1 MIVLLQRGWQAASG
15 LVTLYFVTRFLSPD
29 DQGFYYT
36 ISSLV
41 GMMVALDLGLTNILV
56 PLTSKHGINRANSE
70 LVGDDLLGVGSYAV
84 RWFRYSGLLILIIAP
99 LGLAFLNMRSES
111 GGASLGYA
119 WYAVVLGTVGVY
131 MLSPFVLLLEGMG
144 RVTEVYGQ
152 RLVQG
157 MLASLCMWWAL
168 YEGSGLYAVAIP
180 SLICLA
186 ATVWW
191 LTVRHRVL
199 LKQVWRSKPLAN
211 WSQHIWPIQWRTGA
225 NVFIGYLLVFAYTP
239 MYYALFGPQEAGKIG
254 LTMACS
260 NTLFVLSISGLVGKF
275 PKLSKL
281 LAEGHFKAADDLYR
295 AEALKAAR
303 LLGLLSMSFL
313 MLLFVLKD
321 NAIADRFMS
330 YAQVACIQLAMF
342 FYLKAAAL
350 GYFLRA
356 HLVDRTL
363 RLNLVALFGMAV
375 VGTLL
380 SVMFGTW
387 GVPAALLM
395 VFIGY
400 LSPVTK
406 AAVDQLKLSVV
417 ERVESE
423 GAV

>member
-36 ISSLV
+36 ISTLV

-56 PLTSKHGINRANSE
+56 PLTSKHRINRTNSE
-70 LVGDDLLGVGSYAV
+70 SLGDDLLGVGSYAV
-84 RWFRYSGLLILIIAP
+84 RWFRYSGLLILVIAP

-119 WYAVVLGTVGVY
+119 WYAVVLGAVGVY

-157 MLASLCMWWAL
+157 VLASLCMWWAL
-168 YEGSGLYAVAIP
+168 YQGSGLYAIAIP
-180 SLICLA
+180 SLVCLA
-186 ATVWW
+186 ATLTW

-199 LKQVWRSKPLAN
+199 LKQVWRTKPLAN
-211 WSQHIWPIQWRTGA
+211 FSQHIWPIQWRTGA

-239 MYYALFGPQEAGKIG
+239 MYYALFGPQQAGKIG

-281 LAEGHFKAADDLYR
+281 LAEGHFKAADDLYHT
-295 AEALKAAR
+295 EALKAAR
-303 LLGLLSMSFL
+303 LFGLLSIGFL
-313 MLLFVLKD
+313 MMLVVLKD

-330 YAQVACIQLAMF
+330 SLQVACVQLAMF

-350 GYFLRA
+350 GYFSRA

-363 RLNLVALFGMAV
+363 RLNLIALLGMAV
-375 VGTLL
+375 IGTLL
-380 SVMFGTW
+380 SSMLGVW
-387 GVPAALLM
+387 GVPIALLI

-400 LSPVTK
+400 LAPATK
-406 AAVDQLKLSVV
+406 AAVEPLKLNVG
-417 ERVESE
+417 ESIEE
-423 GAV
+423 GIV

>member
-15 LVTLYFVTRFLSPD
+15 LMTLYFVTRFLSPD

-36 ISSLV
+36 ISTLV

-56 PLTSKHGINRANSE
+56 PLTSKHGISRANSE
-70 LVGDDLLGVGSYAV
+70 PDGDDLLGVGSYAV
-84 RWFRYSGLLILIIAP
+84 KWFRYSGLLILIIAP

-119 WYAVVLGTVGVY
+119 WYAVVLGAVGVY

-157 MLASLCMWWAL
+157 VLASLCMWWAL
-168 YEGSGLYAVAIP
+168 YEGSGLHAVAIP
-180 SLICLA
+180 PLVCLA
-186 ATVWW
+186 ATLTW

-199 LKQVWRSKPLAN
+199 LKQIWRTKPLAN

-281 LAEGHFKAADDLYR
+281 LAEGRFKAADDLYH

-303 LLGLLSMSFL
+303 LFGLLSIGFL
-313 MLLFVLKD
+313 MMLFVLKD

-330 YAQVACIQLAMF
+330 YAQVGCVQLAMF

-363 RLNLVALFGMAV
+363 RLNLVALLGMSV
-375 VGTLL
+375 VGVLL
-380 SVMFGTW
+380 SAVLGVW
-387 GVPAALLM
+387 GVPVALLI

-400 LSPVTK
+400 LAPATK
-406 AAVDQLKLSVV
+406 TAVEQLKQSDVVRV
-417 ERVESE
+417 ERE
-423 GAV
+423 GVV

>member
-15 LVTLYFVTRFLSPD
+15 LVTLYFVTRFLSPGE
-29 DQGFYYT
+29 QGFYYT
-36 ISSLV
+36 ISTLV

-56 PLTSKHGINRANSE
+56 PLTSKHGLNSANSE
-70 LVGDDLLGVGSYAV
+70 LLGVDLLGVGSYAV
-84 RWFRYSGLLILIIAP
+84 RWFRYSGLLILIMAP
-99 LGLAFLNMRSES
+99 LGLAFLNMRSGS
-111 GGASLGYA
+111 GSASLGYA
-119 WYAVVLGTVGVY
+119 WYAVVLGAVGVY

-144 RVTEVYGQ
+144 RITEVYGQ
-152 RLVQG
+152 RLLQG
-157 MLASLCMWWAL
+157 VLASLCMWLAL
-168 YEGSGLYAVAIP
+168 YEGLGLYAVAVP
-180 SLICLA
+180 SLVFLIS
-186 ATVWW
+186 TVAW
-191 LTVRHRVL
+191 LLLRHRVA
-199 LKQVWRSKPLAN
+199 LKQVWCAKPIAT
-211 WSQHIWPIQWRTGA
+211 WPEAIWPIQWRTGA
-225 NVFIGYLLVFAYTP
+225 NVFIGYLLVFSYTP

-281 LAEGHFKAADDLYR
+281 LAEGRFKAADDSYH

-303 LLGLLSMSFL
+303 LFGLLSIGFL
-313 MLLFVLKD
+313 VMLFVLKD

-375 VGTLL
+375 VGTLF
-380 SVMFGTW
+380 SVLFGTW
-387 GVPAALLM
+387 GVPAALLI

-400 LSPVTK
+400 LFPVTK

-417 ERVESE
+417 ERFESE

>member
-15 LVTLYFVTRFLSPD
+15 LATLYFVTRFLSPD

-36 ISSLV
+36 ISTLV

-56 PLTSKHGINRANSE
+56 PLTSKHVVNSANSE
-70 LVGDDLLGVGSYAV
+70 SLGDDLLGVGSYAV

-119 WYAVVLGTVGVY
+119 WYAVVLGAVGVY

-144 RVTEVYGQ
+144 RITEVYGQ

-157 MLASLCMWWAL
+157 VLASLCMWLAL
-168 YEGSGLYAVAIP
+168 YEGLGLYAVAIP
-180 SLICLA
+180 SLVCLA
-186 ATVWW
+186 ATLAW
-191 LTVRHRVL
+191 LIVRHSVL
-199 LKQVWRSKPLAN
+199 LKQVWRTKPLAN

-254 LTMACS
+254 LTMVCS

-281 LAEGHFKAADDLYR
+281 LAEGRFKAADDLYVTEV
-295 AEALKAAR
+295 AKATR
-303 LLGLLSMSFL
+303 LFGLLSIGFL
-313 MLLFVLKD
+313 IMLFALKD
-321 NAIADRFMS
+321 DAIAERFMS
-330 YAQVACIQLAMF
+330 FTQVACIQFAMF

-363 RLNLVALFGMAV
+363 RLNLVALLSMAV
-375 VGTLL
+375 IGALL
-380 SVMFGTW
+380 SVMLGIW
-387 GVPAALLM
+387 GVPVALM
-395 VFIGY
+395 IVFIGY
-400 LSPVTK
+400 LAPATK
-406 AAVDQLKLSVV
+406 SAVEQLKQSGVV
-417 ERVESE
+417 RVESE
-423 GAV
+423 GVV